1 MIAQASNNSCP
12 ELLTSGASQNEIF
25 DLRSTP
31 GRLRVFFKVINPAQH
46 RLPLACHD

>member
-1 MIAQASNNSCP
+1 MIAQASGNSCP

-25 DLRSTP
+25 DLR
-31 GRLRVFFKVINPAQH
+31 RLLRVFFKVINPAQH